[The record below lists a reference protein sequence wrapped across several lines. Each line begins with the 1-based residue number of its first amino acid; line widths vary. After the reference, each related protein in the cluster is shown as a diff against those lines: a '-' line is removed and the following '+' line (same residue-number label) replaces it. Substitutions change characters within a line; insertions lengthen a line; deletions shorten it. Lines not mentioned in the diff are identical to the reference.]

1 MHAVSPRRRHV
12 LFFFLASVHSLGRGL
27 AWRGVA
33 RQVGIDVANHVQ
45 SFLSK
50 ADLGVRMAGGDTA
63 ILQEVRS
70 DTRGHDAHGTYII
83 CVVGD
88 ALVPSLWAELLVGVV
103 VTAAGGVEDAGEEV
117 RQGVLPVP

>member
-1 MHAVSPRRRHV
+1 MHACNTSTKALACP
-12 LFFFLASVHSLGRGL
+12 FLHFGVHSLGRGL

-70 DTRGHDAHGTYII
+70 DIRGLDAHGTYILFRGRRRP
-83 CVVGD
+83 C
-88 ALVPSLWAELLVGVV
+88 AFLVG
-103 VTAAGGVEDAGEEV
+103 
-117 RQGVLPVP
+117 